1 MRARCFID
9 KAICVSEWAEYARP
23 PWSLMTAH
31 QRNEV
36 TNSQAKKNGW
46 DCEKKHCKRVGDNF
60 HHVRFNVIS
69 RAKSAL

>member
-1 MRARCFID
+1 
-9 KAICVSEWAEYARP
+9 
-23 PWSLMTAH
+23 
-31 QRNEV
+31 V